1 MERRLGL
8 MAAAG
13 ALPARAAAEAR
24 RQGWRVTAFSFDD
37 APALE
42 AHSDAVVPSRLTDI
56 QAVLTELGRREI
68 AAAVFVGKF
77 WKEAVF
83 AQADRADAAAA
94 KLGAHGL
101 SDAALADM
109 VVTTLGALG
118 VEVLDPRR
126 FLSPWLLSERWLADA
141 SAVAPAPSPAEWD
154 EIRAGLDLARHLAGR
169 GIGQTVVRARGV
181 TVAVEAVEG
190 TDEAIRRGTRLAGP
204 GAVVVKAV
212 APEHDYRFD
221 VPAIGPATLE
231 IMAAGRARV
240 LAIEP
245 GKILLVDG
253 EEVLARAAAAGI
265 ALVGAGDDAP
275 LSPA

>member
-13 ALPARAAAEAR
+13 TLPARAAAEAR
-24 RQGWRVTAFSFDD
+24 RQGWRVTAFTFDD
-37 APALE
+37 APALD
-42 AHSDAVVPSRLTDI
+42 AQSDAVIPSRITDI
-56 QAVLTELGRREI
+56 QVVLTELGRREI
-68 AAAVFVGKF
+68 GAVVFVGKF
-77 WKEAVF
+77 WKEAAF
-83 AQADRADAAAA
+83 AQADGADAAAA
-94 KLGAHGL
+94 KLSARGL
-101 SDAALADM
+101 SDAALAEM
-109 VVTTLGALG
+109 VTATLGALG
-118 VEVLDPRR
+118 IEVLDPRR
-126 FLSPWLLSERWLADA
+126 FLGPWLLSARWLADA
-141 SAVAPAPSPAEWD
+141 AAVAPAPSPAEQE
-154 EIRAGLDLARHLAGR
+154 EIRAGLELARHLAGR

-181 TVAVEAVEG
+181 TVAVEAAEG

-240 LAIEP
+240 LAVEP

-275 LSPA
+275 SSPA

>member
-1 MERRLGL
+1 

-13 ALPARAAAEAR
+13 TLPARAAAEAR
-24 RQGWRVTAFSFDD
+24 RQGWRVTAFAFDD
-37 APALE
+37 APALD
-42 AHSDAVVPSRLTDI
+42 AQSDAVVPSRITDI

-68 AAAVFVGKF
+68 GAVVCVGKF
-77 WKEAVF
+77 WKEAAF
-83 AQADRADAAAA
+83 AQIDEADAAAA
-94 KLGAHGL
+94 KLSARGL
-101 SDAALADM
+101 SDTALAEM
-109 VVTTLGALG
+109 VVATLGALG
-118 VEVLDPRR
+118 IEVLDPRG
-126 FLSPWLLSERWLADA
+126 FFGPWLLSARWLADA
-141 SAVAPAPSPAEWD
+141 AAVAPVPSPAEQE
-154 EIRAGLDLARHLAGR
+154 EIRAGLELARHLAGC

-181 TVAVEAVEG
+181 TVAVEAAEG

-240 LAIEP
+240 LAVEP

-265 ALVGAGDDAP
+265 ALVGAGSDAP
-275 LSPA
+275 PSPA